1 MPITETDHP
10 IPLGPQRARFWRDG
24 VEVTRSQRSP
34 DSSRSFKAHLLLV
47 LMTLIWGSTFVLNK
61 KALLQASPLFFNAVR
76 MSLAAILL
84 AVFYRRHLARLS
96 RPALWAGIN
105 VGIFLFLGYAFQIT
119 GLHLTTPSKS
129 AFLTGVST
137 VLVPLLLI
145 IIWKAHINHWR
156 AVGIVTAFLGLF
168 LMTVPPGRQGIVDF
182 TNVSTGDLLSI
193 ACAFGF
199 AFQIIFIGRASQRFP
214 FEQIAVLQMATA
226 AVLTAIATPLLE
238 QPHLELSRLVITAI
252 LVTGILGTA
261 VAFTVQAWAQQFT
274 PATHAAL
281 IFTLEPVFA
290 WLTSFIVLKERLGIR
305 AGAGALLILA
315 GVLVSELLGNVARP
329 EQALAEG

>member
-1 MPITETDHP
+1 
-10 IPLGPQRARFWRDG
+10 
-24 VEVTRSQRSP
+24 
-34 DSSRSFKAHLLLV
+34 
-47 LMTLIWGSTFVLNK
+47 MTLIWGSTFVLNK
-61 KALLQASPLFFNAVR
+61 KALLSVSPLLFNAVR
-76 MSLAAILL
+76 MSLAAVLL
-84 AVFYRRHLARLS
+84 GLYYRRNLS
-96 RPALWAGIN
+96 SLTRPALWAGVS
-105 VGIFLFLGYAFQIT
+105 VGVFLFLGYGFQIT
-119 GLHLTTPSKS
+119 GLNLTTPSKS

-145 IIWKAHINHWR
+145 IIWKAHINPWR
-156 AVGIVTAFLGLF
+156 ATGIVTAFVGLF
-168 LMTVPPGRQGIVDF
+168 FMTVPPGRQGIADF
-182 TNVSTGDLLSI
+182 ANVNAGDLLSM
-193 ACAFGF
+193 ACALAF
-199 AFQIIFIGRASQRFP
+199 AFHIILIGRASQRFP
-214 FEQIAVLQMATA
+214 FEQMAVLQMATA
-226 AVLTAIATPLLE
+226 ALLTAIATPLLE
-238 QPHLELSRLVITAI
+238 RPHLELSATVVTAI

-290 WLTSFIVLKERLGIR
+290 WLTSFMVLNERLGMR

>member
-1 MPITETDHP
+1 
-10 IPLGPQRARFWRDG
+10 
-24 VEVTRSQRSP
+24 
-34 DSSRSFKAHLLLV
+34 
-47 LMTLIWGSTFVLNK
+47 MTLIWGSTFVLNK
-61 KALLQASPLFFNAVR
+61 KALLSVSPLFFNAVR
-76 MSLAAILL
+76 MSLAAVLL
-84 AVFYRRHLARLS
+84 ALFYRRHLIRLT
-96 RPALWAGIN
+96 RPALWAGVN
-105 VGIFLFLGYAFQIT
+105 VGIFLFLGYAFQTT
-119 GLHLTTPSKS
+119 GLHLTTPSRS

-145 IIWKAHINHWR
+145 IIWKAHINPWR
-156 AVGIVTAFLGLF
+156 AIGILTAFLGLF
-168 LMTVPPGRQGIVDF
+168 FMTVPPGRQAIADF
-182 TNVSTGDLLSI
+182 ANVNLGDLLTI

-199 AFQIIFIGRASQRFP
+199 AFQIILIGRASQRFP
-214 FEQIAVLQMATA
+214 FEQMAVLQMVTA
-226 AVLTAIATPLLE
+226 ALLTAIAAPVLE
-238 QPHLELSRLVITAI
+238 QPHLQLSATVVTAI

-290 WLTSFIVLKERLGIR
+290 WLTSFVVLNERLGMR
-305 AGAGALLILA
+305 AGVGALLILA

>member
-1 MPITETDHP
+1 
-10 IPLGPQRARFWRDG
+10 
-24 VEVTRSQRSP
+24 
-34 DSSRSFKAHLLLV
+34 
-47 LMTLIWGSTFVLNK
+47 MTLIWGSTFVLIK
-61 KALLQASPLFFNAVR
+61 KALLSASPLFFNAVR

-84 AVFYRRHLARLS
+84 AVFYRRQLARLT
-96 RPALWAGIN
+96 RPALWSGIT
-105 VGIFLFLGYAFQIT
+105 VGVFLFLGYAFQTT

-145 IIWKAHINHWR
+145 VIWKAHINHWR

-168 LMTVPPGRQGIVDF
+168 FMTVPPGRQGIADF
-182 TNVSTGDLLSI
+182 ANINAGDLLSI
-193 ACAFGF
+193 ACAIAF
-199 AFQIIFIGRASQRFP
+199 AFQIILIGRASQRFP

-226 AVLTAIATPLLE
+226 ALLTAMATPLLE
-238 QPHLELSRLVITAI
+238 YPHLELAPTVVTAI

-290 WLTSFIVLKERLGIR
+290 WLTSFMVLKERLGIR

-315 GVLVSELLGNVARP
+315 GVLVSELLGNVGRP

>member
-1 MPITETDHP
+1 M
-10 IPLGPQRARFWRDG
+10 
-24 VEVTRSQRSP
+24 
-34 DSSRSFKAHLLLV
+34 SRSLKAHILLV
-47 LMTLIWGSTFVLNK
+47 LMTLIWGATFVLNK
-61 KALLQASPLFFNAVR
+61 AALQSASPLFFNAVR

-84 AVFYRRHLARLS
+84 ALYYRRHLSQLTRS
-96 RPALWAGIN
+96 ALRAGMA
-105 VGIFLFLGYAFQIT
+105 VGFFLFLGFAFQIT

-145 IIWKAHINHWR
+145 IVWKAHINHWR
-156 AVGIVTAFLGLF
+156 AAGIITAFVGLF
-168 LMTVPPGRQGIVDF
+168 FMTVPSGRQGIADF
-182 TNVSTGDLLSI
+182 ANINGGDLLTI
-193 ACAFGF
+193 ACAFAF
-199 AFQIIFIGRASQRFP
+199 AFQIILVGRATQRFP

-226 AVLTAIATPLLE
+226 ALLTTIATPILE
-238 QPHLELSRLVITAI
+238 HPHLELSSTVVWAI
-252 LVTGILGTA
+252 LITGILGTA

-290 WLTSFIVLKERLGIR
+290 WLTSFIVLKERLGMR

-315 GVLVSELLGNVARP
+315 GILMSELLGKVSRP
-329 EQALAEG
+329 EEALAEG